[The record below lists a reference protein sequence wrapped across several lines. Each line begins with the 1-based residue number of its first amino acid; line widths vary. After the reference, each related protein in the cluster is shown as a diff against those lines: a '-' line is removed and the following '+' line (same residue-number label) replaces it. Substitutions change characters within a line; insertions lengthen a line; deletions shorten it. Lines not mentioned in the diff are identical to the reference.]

1 MKSVV
6 VREITSLILRPSIL
20 SVPTTAVVPANHNIR
35 PTSPGSSSK
44 PSKSKLELQDT
55 KKVRSSHAQYYAA
68 ITFNQIVLTPSSTDR
83 EVALRLIDIYF
94 ELFQVILGS
103 DGSHIGDVVG
113 NEGGEHLLELDGQ
126 VQKDKKGR
134 VVVKGK
140 RKGGKGKE
148 TIGAAGFIEVE
159 DSDSR
164 LISAILTGVNRA
176 LPFAKVEA
184 QNTKYATLSAPVLG
198 PLQYLF

>member
-1 MKSVV
+1 MKSIVI
-6 VREITSLILRPSIL
+6 RETTSLILRPSIL
-20 SVPTTAVVPANHNIR
+20 SVPTTAVVPANNHVHHTPPR
-35 PTSPGSSSK
+35 SSSK
-44 PSKSKLELQDT
+44 SSKSKPELEDT
-55 KKVRSSHAQYYAA
+55 KKVRNSHIQYYAT
-68 ITFNQIVLTPSSTDR
+68 ITFNQIVLTPSSADR

-103 DGSHIGDVVG
+103 DGSHIGDAVG
-113 NEGGEHLLELDGQ
+113 DEVDEHLLELDGQ

-140 RKGGKGKE
+140 GKGGKGKE
-148 TIGAAGFIEVE
+148 TTGAAGFIEVE
-159 DSDSR
+159 DSNSR

-184 QNTKYATLSAPVLG
+184 RNTK
-198 PLQYLF
+198 

>member
-6 VREITSLILRPSIL
+6 VREITSLISRPSIL
-20 SVPTTAVVPANHNIR
+20 SVPTTAVVPANNHIR
-35 PTSPGSSSK
+35 PISPGISSK
-44 PSKSKLELQDT
+44 SSKSKLELQDT
-55 KKVRSSHAQYYAA
+55 KKVRNSHAQYYAT

-103 DGSHIGDVVG
+103 DGSHIGDAVG
-113 NEGGEHLLELDGQ
+113 DEGDEHLLELDGQ

-140 RKGGKGKE
+140 GERGKRKRNNWR
-148 TIGAAGFIEVE
+148 
-159 DSDSR
+159 SR
-164 LISAILTGVNRA
+164 FHRS
-176 LPFAKVEA
+176 
-184 QNTKYATLSAPVLG
+184 
-198 PLQYLF
+198 

>member
-20 SVPTTAVVPANHNIR
+20 SVPTTAVVPANNHIR

-44 PSKSKLELQDT
+44 SSKSKLEVQDT
-55 KKVRSSHAQYYAA
+55 KTARNSHAQYYAT
-68 ITFNQIVLTPSSTDR
+68 ITFNQIVLTPSSTDC

-103 DGSHIGDVVG
+103 DSSHFGDAVG
-113 NEGGEHLLELDGQ
+113 KEGDEHLLELDGQ

-134 VVVKGK
+134 VVVRGKG
-140 RKGGKGKE
+140 KGGKGKE

-159 DSDSR
+159 DSNSR

-184 QNTKYATLSAPVLG
+184 QNTKYATLSTPVLQ
-198 PLQYLF
+198 LQYFF

>member
-20 SVPTTAVVPANHNIR
+20 SVPTTAVVPANHRIR

-55 KKVRSSHAQYYAA
+55 KKVRNSHAQYYAA
-68 ITFNQIVLTPSSTDR
+68 ITFNQIVLTPSSTDH
-83 EVALRLIDIYF
+83 EVVLRLIDTYF

-103 DGSHIGDVVG
+103 AGSHIGDVG

-140 RKGGKGKE
+140 GKGGKGKE

-184 QNTKYATLSAPVLG
+184 WNTKYATLSTPVLG